1 MENVPTNKRELAPE
15 LMARVDGC
23 AYIFKAD
30 RPDKI
35 NAIMEGKGVTE
46 AEAGRIYTL
55 GALKDRIRQGRAKN
69 YRGAIDVLEAEQV
82 GDRGC
87 LLTRTVNADRTA
99 SVVAHYQRI
108 NNSTPM
114 LVNHVDVVRMAWA
127 RMDNQ
132 PLTVY
137 AQPENWRVEV
147 VTPKENK
154 RVHAASVGKV
164 LGTMY
169 TEMEFRQELSD
180 PVYEC
185 SNAVIQKNLEAFFKE
200 YVSRL
205 SKTVKSRL
213 DDLSEY
219 VSNKSNGDELEA
231 EKAIKNLTSAKGR
244 TDPETSKLSVFV
256 DHLHRHFEHK
266 DALTCPEFTE
276 LLLRYGK
283 DID

>member
-1 MENVPTNKRELAPE
+1 
-15 LMARVDGC
+15 
-23 AYIFKAD
+23 
-30 RPDKI
+30 
-35 NAIMEGKGVTE
+35 
-46 AEAGRIYTL
+46 
-55 GALKDRIRQGRAKN
+55 
-69 YRGAIDVLEAEQV
+69 
-82 GDRGC
+82 
-87 LLTRTVNADRTA
+87 
-99 SVVAHYQRI
+99 
-108 NNSTPM
+108 M

-132 PLTVY
+132 PLTAY

-180 PVYEC
+180 PMYEC

-205 SKTVKSRL
+205 SKTVRNRL

-231 EKAIKNLTSAKGR
+231 EKAVKNLTSAKGR
-244 TDPETSKLSVFV
+244 TDPETSKLSEFV
-256 DHLHRHFEHK
+256 HNLHRHFVHK

-276 LLLRYGK
+276 LLLRYGL
-283 DID
+283 DTD